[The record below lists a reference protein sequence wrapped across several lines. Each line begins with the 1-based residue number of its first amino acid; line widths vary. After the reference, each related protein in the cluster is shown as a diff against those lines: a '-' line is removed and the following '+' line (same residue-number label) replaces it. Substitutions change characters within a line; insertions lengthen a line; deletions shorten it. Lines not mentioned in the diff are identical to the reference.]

1 MHDPRFIALMDG
13 IVALLVALD
22 LVRVLKSGRARI
34 WLGGT
39 VTREHQ
45 PKPYW
50 RYVHLGYGA
59 LVFCAVV
66 LIWAAFWPDSLR

>member
-1 MHDPRFIALMDG
+1 MPDPRFIALMG
-13 IVALLVALD
+13 AVAAIAVALD
-22 LVRVLKSGRARI
+22 LVRVLKSGRARV

-50 RYVHLGYGA
+50 RCVYQGYA
-59 LVFCAVV
+59 MLVFCGAA

>member
-1 MHDPRFIALMDG
+1 MNDPRFIALMDA
-13 IVALLVALD
+13 IVALVIALD

-50 RYVHLGYGA
+50 RYVHVGYGM
-59 LVFCAVV
+59 LVFCGAVLVWAVV
-66 LIWAAFWPDSLR
+66 WPDSLR